1 MIWYLP
7 LVRALRR
14 HIEEDHLE
22 QDGAMDELRF
32 SEEFLA
38 YSEWSDDE
46 IVRIGCPWSEHCS
59 CEWEVKGRIHIDLEV
74 IG

>member
-1 MIWYLP
+1 MMWYIP
-7 LVRALRR
+7 LVRALRA
-14 HIEEDHLE
+14 HIERKHLE

-32 SEEFLA
+32 TEEFLA

-46 IVRIGCPWSEHCS
+46 IVRIGCPWSEHCH
-59 CEWEVKGRIHIDLEV
+59 CDWEVKGRIHIDFEV